1 MGRPRIPRS
10 VIWPALEARAHG
22 MTMRDAA
29 AVAGI
34 SWMTLMSRLREEPV
48 VMCRPRKQRPGSLSL
63 ADREEIRI
71 GIERG
76 ESDAVIAGRIGKH
89 RSTVWREISRC
100 GGRANY
106 RVFEAQEIAD
116 QAARRPKCR
125 WFEARPWLWDH
136 VRVLLVVFGW
146 SPQQIAQR
154 LRDEHPED
162 QAWWVSHEAIYR
174 AIFIQTKPELR
185 AELKDCLRS
194 GRAQRVHHN
203 RHAPSTDRITGI
215 VSISERPPE
224 AEDRAVP
231 GHWEGDLIIGK
242 GGHSAVATLV
252 ERSTRAGMLIQID
265 NKTAAHVA
273 ERIATEIT
281 RLPAHLA
288 RSLTWDRGTEMA
300 AHAQF
305 TIATNIPVY
314 FADPHSPW
322 QRGSNENWNG
332 LVRQFLPK
340 GTDLSSYTQA
350 DLDDIAVLLNGRPRK
365 TLNWQ
370 TPSEAFNAL
379 VAATG

>member
-1 MGRPRIPRS
+1 
-10 VIWPALEARAHG
+10 
-22 MTMRDAA
+22 
-29 AVAGI
+29 
-34 SWMTLMSRLREEPV
+34 
-48 VMCRPRKQRPGSLSL
+48 MCRPRKQRPGSLSL
-63 ADREEIRI
+63 ADREEIRL
-71 GIERG
+71 GIDRR
-76 ESDAVIAGRIGKH
+76 ESDAVIGGRIGKH
-89 RSTVWREISRC
+89 RSTVWREIRRG

-106 RVFEAQEIAD
+106 RVFLAQERAD

-146 SPQQIAQR
+146 SPEQIAKR
-154 LRDEHPED
+154 LREDHPED

-194 GRAQRVHHN
+194 GRTRRVHHN
-203 RHAPSTDRITGI
+203 RHTATTDRITGI

-224 AEDRAVP
+224 AADRAVP

-242 GGHSAVATLV
+242 DGHSAVATLV

-273 ERIATEIT
+273 ERIATEIS
-281 RLPAHLA
+281 RLPAHIA

-305 TIATNIPVY
+305 SIATNIPVY
-314 FADPHSPW
+314 FADPYSPW

-340 GTDLSSYTQA
+340 GTDLSNHTQA

-365 TLNWQ
+365 TLSWQ

-379 VAATG
+379 VAATD